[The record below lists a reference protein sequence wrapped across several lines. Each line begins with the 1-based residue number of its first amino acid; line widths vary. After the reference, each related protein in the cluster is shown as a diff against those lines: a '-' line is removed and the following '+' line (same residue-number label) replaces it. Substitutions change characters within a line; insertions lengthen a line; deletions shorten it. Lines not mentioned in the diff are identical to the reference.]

1 MDNEKSSV
9 YNVPYQ
15 HQTWNHLFFDRIRAV
30 QLEVEF
36 MQAYL
41 LKEENSRSGGAG
53 LKGEIKALGHIS
65 NVLFNQVYK
74 PIREKWL

>member
-30 QLEVEF
+30 QIEVEF

-53 LKGEIKALGHIS
+53 LKG
-65 NVLFNQVYK
+65 
-74 PIREKWL
+74 